1 MQNKDDLF
9 NINFFEI
16 NINENIMTIL
26 DTLIL
31 GCSIIIFVY
40 DLSNE
45 VSFNQMLRMI
55 YKIEELEKRNNNVY
69 KIIIGNKT
77 DLKEDRNY
85 CK

>member
-1 MQNKDDLF
+1 LQNKDDLF